1 MPLYLGD
8 ALDALFGQ
16 KDSERKREFK
26 KTTDSLKALG
36 WEFEKF
42 EEADCT
48 IYFKKGEWKLKLNT
62 HCL

>member
-8 ALDALFGQ
+8 ALDFLFGS
-16 KDSERKREFK
+16 KDSEKKREFK

-42 EEADCT
+42 EEAGKT
-48 IYFKKGEWKLKLNT
+48 IVFKKGEWKLSLKA
-62 HCL
+62 